1 MKNLTYKNIN
11 CIFNFENV
19 SSQLTNFWLNEVKRS
34 KKTKIWLTITVTNN
48 DNKSFVLI
56 TNLPFNTSDYTDVLI
71 VLKQSFNSKLLSE
84 RKDLLDNI
92 TFKYSFEQYYKHNSQ
107 RFLKKIL
114 ISLLIILWLVYTICI
129 VYLIYI
135 DITQVIYSDNIPE
148 QILEKVSE
156 NLVSFESTINSH
168 YNDRQKKNNCI
179 FDIFIKLFDQKDTNY
194 FPSHFVHTSLPINDN
209 SFNLL
214 EYIIYNQY
222 IVLAYTTND
231 MNEYITSLD
240 NIIRQYQKMV
250 GNILM

>member
-1 MKNLTYKNIN
+1 
-11 CIFNFENV
+11 
-19 SSQLTNFWLNEVKRS
+19 
-34 KKTKIWLTITVTNN
+34 
-48 DNKSFVLI
+48 
-56 TNLPFNTSDYTDVLI
+56 
-71 VLKQSFNSKLLSE
+71 
-84 RKDLLDNI
+84 
-92 TFKYSFEQYYKHNSQ
+92 
-107 RFLKKIL
+107 
-114 ISLLIILWLVYTICI
+114 
-129 VYLIYI
+129 
-135 DITQVIYSDNIPE
+135 VIYSDNIPE